1 MLKALFKLVV
11 LAIAVLILLQLEYNG
26 RKIQTYVVEYFK
38 SLRGKKEI
46 VYIKEEPSDNKA
58 TENKNVENKVT
69 NKKTT
74 EKKAT
79 ADEKVVDKKH
89 ADAVKKNAD
98 SEKKKIHKDKKNA
111 EVKKIKM
118 VKEKADDQPDITDA
132 DRKELQQILE

>member
-1 MLKALFKLVV
+1 MFRAFFKLVV

-46 VYIKEEPSDNKA
+46 VYIKEEPSDNKT
-58 TENKNVENKVT
+58 TEDKKVESKVT

-74 EKKAT
+74 DKKEMASEKT
-79 ADEKVVDKKH
+79 IDKKH
-89 ADAVKKNAD
+89 AAASKKTID
-98 SEKKKIHKDKKNA
+98 SEKKKIHKDKKNT
-111 EVKKIKM
+111 EVKKVKM